1 MKKEKILLKGG
12 TLVSSEGSFQKDL
25 LIENGKISGGRSDG
39 AEVIDCRGKVIL
51 PGLIDVH
58 VHFREPGASYKEDWT
73 TGSSAAVAGGVTT
86 VCDMPNNK
94 PAIVSV
100 DELEKKRA
108 LIKGRSYCNYGLY
121 IGYDGK
127 NLEEIKKAKNV
138 AGVKVYVANSTGNM
152 GVDNAALEK
161 LFKEFDGRIVTHAE
175 DEGIIEKNSKEFLAE
190 FDGREVDPAVHSKIR
205 SVEAAESAV
214 KLVCKLAKN
223 SKAKLHVAHVSCDAE
238 IEVIAEYKKFGI
250 TCEVAPHHLLLSD
263 DDYEIWKNFIKVNP
277 PVRSRLDV
285 FSMWKN
291 LKFGVIDM
299 IATDHAPHTIE
310 EKEQSY
316 EKAPSGVP
324 ELDTLL
330 PIFLNTVNDEGMT
343 IEELVGYLCEKP
355 AQIFGIKNKGFLKDG
370 FDADI
375 VVVDMDLERKVERA
389 NLRTK
394 CGWSPYEGSNFKG
407 WPVMTFVGG
416 ELVFEAGKIVGKKA
430 GKEVKFE

>member
-1 MKKEKILLKGG
+1 MKKEKILLKNG
-12 TLVSSEGSFQKDL
+12 TLVSSEGSFEKDL
-25 LIENGKISGGRSDG
+25 LIENGKIVKSGNVGG
-39 AEVIDCRGKVIL
+39 ARVIDCKGKMIL

-58 VHFREPGASYKEDWT
+58 VHFREPGANYKEDWT

-86 VCDMPNNK
+86 VCDMPNNT
-94 PAIVSV
+94 PPTTSV
-100 DELEKKRA
+100 ENLEKKRA

-127 NLEEIKKAKNV
+127 NLNEIKKAKNI

-152 GVDNAALEK
+152 GVSNEALKK
-161 LFKEFDGRIVTHAE
+161 LFKEFEGRIVTHAE
-175 DEGIIEKNSKEFLAE
+175 DEGMIEKNSKEFLAE
-190 FDGREVDPAVHSKIR
+190 FENREIDPAVHSKIR
-205 SVEAAESAV
+205 SVESAESAV
-214 KLVCKLAKN
+214 KLVCGLAKK

-238 IEVIAEYKKFGI
+238 VEVIAKHKKFGV

-263 DDYEIWKNFIKVNP
+263 DDYSICKNFIKVNP

-355 AQIFGIKNKGFLKDG
+355 AQIFGIKNKGFLKEG
-370 FDADI
+370 YDADI
-375 VVVDMDLERKVERA
+375 VVVDMDIEKKVERA
-389 NLRTK
+389 NLFSK

-416 ELVFEAGKIVGKKA
+416 ELVFEEGKIVGEKV
-430 GKEVKFE
+430 GREVEF